1 MTITLDEY
9 RSRKPNKAS
18 AESLERTARA
28 LDGITREAVRMEALT
43 GNAEWDH
50 FLSYMEA
57 AHKAAIKHRE
67 YEFAKLRDP
76 MQVDPQEIQRCKA
89 KIAMVDSRIET
100 LDELMK
106 LPKFIRE
113 HGERARDLIAE
124 MTRDAA

>member
-1 MTITLDEY
+1 
-9 RSRKPNKAS
+9 
-18 AESLERTARA
+18 
-28 LDGITREAVRMEALT
+28 
-43 GNAEWDH
+43 
-50 FLSYMEA
+50 
-57 AHKAAIKHRE
+57 
-67 YEFAKLRDP
+67 